1 MIMQGKV
8 ALISGGAEGIGAA
21 VARKF
26 VGEGGVVMLGD
37 VQLDKAAAFVAE
49 LGAQAA
55 SIPLDVRD
63 LAQWEAAV
71 SAAQNRFGKLTHL
84 FNIAGISEPGSVSD
98 VTLESWD
105 RTIAV
110 NLNGTMYGC
119 RAAIPAMVESDESC
133 AIVNTG
139 SMLALR
145 PGAMFAAYCAS
156 KAAVTA
162 LTKCVALDCAAKGY
176 KIRANTVHPGAIRT
190 PMFDRY
196 VEAFPGSYEEAEAMF
211 AANHPMGRVGEADEV
226 ASAMMFLASDAAS
239 FSTGVDFTV
248 DGGGYFR
255 S

>member
-1 MIMQGKV
+1 MMQGKV

-21 VARKF
+21 VARQF
-26 VGEGGVVMLGD
+26 VGAGGAVMIGD
-37 VQLDKAAAFVAE
+37 VQADKAAALAAA

-55 SIPLDVRD
+55 SVSLDVRD
-63 LAQWEAAV
+63 LAQWENAV
-71 SAAQNRFGKLTHL
+71 ETTLARFGKLTHL
-84 FNIAGISEPGSVSD
+84 FNIAGISEPGTTQEVA
-98 VTLESWD
+98 LESWD
-105 RTIAV
+105 RTLAI
-110 NLNGTMYGC
+110 NLNGTLYGC
-119 RAAIPAMVESDESC
+119 RAAIPAMVASGESC

-145 PGAMFAAYCAS
+145 PGAMFVAYCAS

-190 PMFDRY
+190 PMFERY
-196 VEAFPGSYEEAEAMF
+196 LEAFPGSAEEAEAMF

-239 FSTGVDFTV
+239 FTTGVDFTV
-248 DGGGYFR
+248 DGGGNFR
-255 S
+255 A

>member
-1 MIMQGKV
+1 MQGKV

-26 VGEGGVVMLGD
+26 VAAGGSVMLGD
-37 VQLDKAAAFVAE
+37 IQADKAAALVAQ
-49 LGAQAA
+49 LGTQ
-55 SIPLDVRD
+55 SVSVPLDVRD
-63 LAQWEAAV
+63 LAQWENAV
-71 SAAQNRFGKLTHL
+71 EATVARFGKLTHL
-84 FNIAGISEPGSVSD
+84 FNIAGISEPGTTQD
-98 VTLESWD
+98 VALESWD
-105 RTIAV
+105 RTLAI

-119 RAAIPAMVESDESC
+119 RAAIPAMVASGESC

-145 PGAMFAAYCAS
+145 PGAMFVAYCAS

-176 KIRANTVHPGAIRT
+176 NIRANTVHPGAIRT
-190 PMFDRY
+190 PMFERY
-196 VEAFPGSYEEAEAMF
+196 LEAFPGSAEEAEAMF

-239 FSTGVDFTV
+239 FTTGVDFTV
-248 DGGGYFR
+248 DGGGNFR